1 MILLPHSVNPFQ
13 LSPAVLVVTPRSC
26 QMKAIIRIAE
36 LSETHCQL
44 HQALHQ
50 ERLDEN
56 NG

>member
-1 MILLPHSVNPFQ
+1 MILLPHGVNPFQ
-13 LSPAVLVVTPRSC
+13 LSAVILIVPPRSC
-26 QMKAIIRIAE
+26 QMKAIIGIAE

-44 HQALHQ
+44 HQALYQ

>member
-1 MILLPHSVNPFQ
+1 MILLPHGVNPF
-13 LSPAVLVVTPRSC
+13 LIIRSNSHYDPTVLPDG
-26 QMKAIIRIAE
+26 AIFRIAE

-44 HQALHQ
+44 QQALHQ